1 MVASDV
7 VKRWQRSHVAK
18 IHFHNTM
25 FRNLTYRILTLNR
38 HLNIQSAA
46 REINVADSSGTS
58 SLSYVDPY
66 VERLPSIK
74 TSDDILIRLLGS
86 PPSIATITMPPSV
99 STSIR
104 RNSLILMEGAVR
116 DLNFKLKFLDPL
128 KSAIFDRRLQIYE
141 EIVSTEPTSLLVSA
155 QITGKFN
162 HLLKRPNQKTF
173 ASLKLDG
180 VTDWA
185 ILRKE
190 ALQVFGG
197 PSIIVSKH
205 KTPKNISRAFAKRLG
220 SKRDRTGLSS
230 LGNRGFTFIG
240 GRGVAALVGNGLIF
254 ALTVKENEEI
264 VINKHSILSVSVN
277 GPFDL
282 ENCVVERQG
291 ESSNVERVVWSSLMP
306 VKSWKD
312 LITNYRKVLHFIS
325 GAFRWLQ
332 GKCKDIMWGHE
343 NFVRVWGPRTIL
355 LQSESVG
362 LFSDLKKQL
371 PHVEKSDPLR
381 SSKSPKDYL
390 NVVTCEPG
398 SKPTIRSTDS
408 FTS

>member
-1 MVASDV
+1 
-7 VKRWQRSHVAK
+7 
-18 IHFHNTM
+18 M
-25 FRNLTYRILTLNR
+25 FRNLTCRILTRHR

-46 REINVADSSGTS
+46 LEINVADTSGAA
-58 SLSYVDPY
+58 SLSDVDPY

-86 PPSIATITMPPSV
+86 PPSIASITMPPSV
-99 STSIR
+99 STFIR
-104 RNSLILMEGAVR
+104 KNSLILIEGAVLN
-116 DLNFKLKFLDPL
+116 LNFKLKFLDPL
-128 KSAIFDRRLQIYE
+128 KSAMFDRRLQIYE

-155 QITGKFN
+155 QNKGKFEN
-162 HLLKRPNQKTF
+162 LLKRPNQKSF
-173 ASLKLDG
+173 ASLILDG

-185 ILRKE
+185 ILQKD
-190 ALQVFGG
+190 ALQVYGG

-205 KTPKNISRAFAKRLG
+205 RIPKNISRAFARRLG
-220 SKRDRTGLSS
+220 SKRDRTGLSN

-240 GRGVAALVGNGLIF
+240 GRGVAALAGNGLIF

-264 VINKHSILSVSVN
+264 VMNKHHILCVSVN

-291 ESSNVERVVWSSLMP
+291 ESNNVQGVPWSSLTP
-306 VKSWKD
+306 INSWKD
-312 LITNYRKVLHFIS
+312 FIANYRRVLRFIS

-332 GKCKDIMWGHE
+332 GKCKDLMWGHE
-343 NFVRVWGPRTIL
+343 NFVRVWGPRTVL

-362 LFSDLKKQL
+362 FFSGLKKEL
-371 PHVEKSDPLR
+371 PYVEGPGHLR
-381 SSKSPKDYL
+381 SSQSPKDYL

-398 SKPTIRSTDS
+398 SKPTIRSADS